1 MEARAPMAE
10 ITESR
15 IIERIMR
22 MGIESRWL
30 GPYKLNED
38 AYRDEA
44 IKQLKEEDKKR
55 KLWLK

>member
-1 MEARAPMAE
+1 MAE

-22 MGIESRWL
+22 IGIESRWL